1 MNIDELFSIQRDMNE
16 LKSLYMELADHE
28 NFNPY
33 KSNVISDMP
42 KGGDK
47 KDFSEWYTE
56 EKQRIEDSIE
66 YAKKKIQID
75 RRNVNEYIQNAPY
88 PERDIIRYRVI
99 NNLSWNE
106 IGDLI
111 GYNGRS
117 VSRKFY
123 DYVNLSKM
131 SEMSK
136 KST

>member
-1 MNIDELFSIQRDMNE
+1 MTVDELFSVQRDMNE

-42 KGGDK
+42 KGGDG
-47 KDFSEWYTE
+47 KDFAEWYAE

-66 YAKKKIQID
+66 YAKKKIQSD
-75 RRNVNEYIQNAPY
+75 RGKVDKYIKDAPY
-88 PERDIIRYRVI
+88 PEQDIIRYRVI

-106 IGDLI
+106 IGDLV

-136 KST
+136 ISP